1 MLTSRI
7 ASRFAKHPLYL
18 QVRDAMAERIAAGE
32 WKPSATIPN
41 EGDLAREFGVSPG
54 TMRKALDL
62 LEVERLL
69 TRRQGRGTFVNDQ
82 SSAELAV
89 RYSNIR
95 EDNGAHAGNE
105 VEILDITEGIAE
117 ATECGRLYVRAH
129 EKVLR
134 IRRLRRRDRKP
145 YMLEDVV
152 MPLSLFPGLSQASV
166 PSHRRPAAGKG
177 RGAHY
182 DWQRFARGRQHFGSE
197 GGRALAGPGSRRTHA
212 RGSAGGMARRS
223 MPHCR
228 HALSRGI
235 QVASRVWG
243 FATNVAIS
251 GK

>member
-117 ATECGRLYVRAH
+117 EAECRRLYVRAH

-134 IRRLRRRDRKP
+134 ICRLRRRDRKP

-152 MPLSLFPGLSQASV
+152 IPLSLFPGLSQASA
-166 PSHRRPAAGKG
+166 PSHRIVVLAQQYGLLLGKG
-177 RGAHY
+177 EERITI
-182 DWQRFARGRQHFGSE
+182 GSASLE
-197 GGRALAGPGSRRTHA
+197 VASILEVKAAVPLLVLDRVVHTLAGQPVEWRVGQCHI
-212 RGSAGGMARRS
+212 AGMHYLAE
-223 MPHCR
+223 
-228 HALSRGI
+228 
-235 QVASRVWG
+235 
-243 FATNVAIS
+243 F
-251 GK
+251 K

>member
-105 VEILDITEGIAE
+105 VEILDITEGIPKRLNAG
-117 ATECGRLYVRAH
+117 ASMYARTRRSCASAACGAVIASRTCSRTWSYRYPCFPACHRLARRRTASSCWRSSMVCCWVRA
-129 EKVLR
+129 KSALR
-134 IRRLRRRDRKP
+134 L
-145 YMLEDVV
+145 
-152 MPLSLFPGLSQASV
+152 
-166 PSHRRPAAGKG
+166 AAP
-177 RGAHY
+177 R
-182 DWQRFARGRQHFGSE
+182 
-197 GGRALAGPGSRRTHA
+197 SR
-212 RGSAGGMARRS
+212 S
-223 MPHCR
+223 P
-228 HALSRGI
+228 
-235 QVASRVWG
+235 VFW
-243 FATNVAIS
+243 
-251 GK
+251 K